1 MEKDS
6 FLSLNL
12 MRSHKKK
19 WHFQTQNCPAFC
31 LKILCWTVRFGL
43 FTWTKRAFSIS
54 ACGTAPRDWGIG
66 IPSKRRRRKTAL
78 FFVYYILR
86 ITQMY
91 YKPNLALSF
100 PLSYG
105 SLFSYRSHTLCRKL
119 LIFFRLEKNFR
130 KCHSYW
136 KLFLF
141 YLFWFFLHFFY
152 ASSHE
157 NDIKVRRPFYALLLH
172 LDILISVFQNKH
184 LQGAGIFYRRDR
196 ERRGNYTQRFH
207 RWSKEESAFLWAM
220 ICRW

>member
-12 MRSHKKK
+12 MRSHKKM

-78 FFVYYILR
+78 FFAYYILR

-119 LIFFRLEKNFR
+119 LIFFSSGKELSEVSQLLEAL
-130 KCHSYW
+130 S
-136 KLFLF
+136 
-141 YLFWFFLHFFY
+141 FFIFSDFFCISFTQ
-152 ASSHE
+152 SS
-157 NDIKVRRPFYALLLH
+157 
-172 LDILISVFQNKH
+172 SQN
-184 LQGAGIFYRRDR
+184 G
-196 ERRGNYTQRFH
+196 
-207 RWSKEESAFLWAM
+207 
-220 ICRW
+220 CR

>member
-31 LKILCWTVRFGL
+31 LKILCWTVCFGL

-141 YLFWFFLHFFY
+141 LSFL
-152 ASSHE
+152 
-157 NDIKVRRPFYALLLH
+157 
-172 LDILISVFQNKH
+172 
-184 LQGAGIFYRRDR
+184 IF
-196 ERRGNYTQRFH
+196 
-207 RWSKEESAFLWAM
+207 SAFLLRIFPWKRYKSKKALLCPSAAPWHLN
-220 ICRW
+220 ISIPKQTSAGSRDILSPWPGKEGKLYAAIS

>member
-1 MEKDS
+1 MLPE
-6 FLSLNL
+6 N
-12 MRSHKKK
+12 
-19 WHFQTQNCPAFC
+19 QTRDAILLWMNTPAN
-31 LKILCWTVRFGL
+31 VP
-43 FTWTKRAFSIS
+43 S
-54 ACGTAPRDWGIG
+54 GTAPRDWGIG

-141 YLFWFFLHFFY
+141 LSFL
-152 ASSHE
+152 
-157 NDIKVRRPFYALLLH
+157 
-172 LDILISVFQNKH
+172 
-184 LQGAGIFYRRDR
+184 IF
-196 ERRGNYTQRFH
+196 
-207 RWSKEESAFLWAM
+207 SAFLLRSPPRKTVAGRRDEDSPFHTHLIM
-220 ICRW
+220 RIKQRKQSGTLP